1 MMYTLYGIS
10 NCNTVKKAKDW
21 LEDNNIDYQFHDY
34 RKQGLTTELLESFE
48 AALGWEKL
56 LNKQST
62 SWRKLDDD
70 QKSNISRQTALQYM
84 LNTPTLIKRPVL
96 DTGEKMIIG
105 FKADNYQNEL

>member
-1 MMYTLYGIS
+1 MHTLYGIS

-21 LEDNNIDYQFHDY
+21 LEANHIEYQFHDY
-34 RKQGLTTELLESFE
+34 RKQGLTADLLDSFE

-62 SWRKLDDD
+62 SWRKLNDE
-70 QKSNISRQTALQYM
+70 QKSNVSKQTALQYM
-84 LNTPTLIKRPVL
+84 LETPTLIKRPVL

-105 FKADNYQNEL
+105 FKVENYQEEL

>member
-1 MMYTLYGIS
+1 MHTLYGIS

-21 LEDNNIDYQFHDY
+21 LQGNKIDFQFHDY
-34 RKQGLTTELLESFE
+34 RKQGLTAELLESFE

-62 SWRKLDDD
+62 SWRKLTDD
-70 QKSNISRQTALQYM
+70 QKSSISKKTALQFM
-84 LNTPTLIKRPVL
+84 LETPTLIKRPVL

-105 FKADNYQNEL
+105 FKAENYQTEL

>member
-1 MMYTLYGIS
+1 MHILYGIS

-21 LEDNNIDYQFHDY
+21 LEANHIEYQFHDY
-34 RKQGLTTELLESFE
+34 RKQGLTADLLDSFE

-62 SWRKLDDD
+62 SWRKLNDE
-70 QKSNISRQTALQYM
+70 QKSNVSKQTALQYM
-84 LNTPTLIKRPVL
+84 LETPTLIKRPVL

-105 FKADNYQNEL
+105 FKAENYQEEL

>member
-1 MMYTLYGIS
+1 MHILYGIS

-21 LEDNNIDYQFHDY
+21 LEANHIEYQFHDY
-34 RKQGLTTELLESFE
+34 RKQGLTTDLLDSFE

-62 SWRKLDDD
+62 SWRKLNNE
-70 QKSNISRQTALQYM
+70 QKSNVSKQTALQYM
-84 LNTPTLIKRPVL
+84 LETPTLIKRPVL

-105 FKADNYQNEL
+105 FKAENYQEEL